1 MMTTTFNEDFFT
13 IDNALSSTAIL
24 NKRLPITVVPTHNGK
39 FEPKFLHELFDS
51 LYGNIIKEAKDLF
64 WEQIL
69 NEEAARGTFWEKVL
83 EKHMPF
89 TRRHSQSNYVGSDF
103 LDKTDAKFGGGS
115 RYSADGTVQATI
127 SGYENKTGT
136 LRVCLCAWGQHSHKV
151 YFMLIPNDEYFKWKS
166 PAKITLRANSTPI
179 GPLWDKYRCSF
190 QDVIRQG
197 V

>member
-1 MMTTTFNEDFFT
+1 MTTFKEDFF
-13 IDNALSSTAIL
+13 IVDNALSTTDIL
-24 NKRLPITVVPTHNGK
+24 KKRLPITVVPSHNGK

-64 WEQIL
+64 WDQII

-83 EKHMPF
+83 EKHMLF
-89 TRRHSQSNYVGSDF
+89 TKRHAKRNQIGSDF
-103 LDKTDAKFGGGS
+103 LDFTEGKFAGGA
-115 RYSADGTVQATI
+115 RYSADGTIQATI
-127 SGYENKTGT
+127 GGVENKTGT

-151 YFMLIPNDEYFKWKS
+151 YFMLIPYEEYSTWKS

>member
-1 MMTTTFNEDFFT
+1 MMTTTLNKDFFT
-13 IDNALSSTAIL
+13 IDNALSSTDIL
-24 NKRLPITVVPTHNGK
+24 DKRLPVTVVPTHKGK

-69 NEEAARGTFWEKVL
+69 NEEAARGSFWEKVL
-83 EKHMPF
+83 EKHMLF
-89 TRRHSQSNYVGSDF
+89 TKRHAKRNQIGSDF
-103 LDKTDAKFGGGS
+103 LDFTEGKFAGGA

-127 SGYENKTGT
+127 GGVENKTGT

-151 YFMLIPNDEYFKWKS
+151 YFMLIPYEEYSTWKS

-179 GPLWDKYRCSF
+179 GPLWDKYQCSF

>member
-1 MMTTTFNEDFFT
+1 MNVFKEEFF
-13 IDNALSSTAIL
+13 IVDNSLNDVDIL
-24 NKRLPITVVPTHNGK
+24 TKRLPVTVVPPNNGK

-64 WEQIL
+64 WDQII

-89 TRRHSQSNYVGSDF
+89 TKRHAKRNEQGSDF

-115 RYSADGTVQATI
+115 RYSADGTIQATI
-127 SGYENKTGT
+127 GGIENKTGT

-151 YFMLIPNDEYFKWKS
+151 YFMLIPYEEYSTWKS